1 MALLAVASNDSF
13 FSQCLLLLRSEFQTV
28 TAGKFKRTLTPTKK
42 VNAEDVRKT
51 KQDIEQIL
59 VLFKGFVHQNRPS
72 LDIES
77 VATGETWFGTDALAM
92 GLCDEIK
99 TTDTVLGEYVDQ
111 GCNVYEVK
119 YEEPTTGALAK
130 LLPRTEGPS
139 SGWIGSA
146 VRWVVRTVAQEVQS
160 ELASLSSRPVDQQFM
175 MKDDTKDRFRF
186 D

>member
-1 MALLAVASNDSF
+1 MQMTLF
-13 FSQCLLLLRSEFQTV
+13 FSTCLIPRSEFQTV

-42 VNAEDVRKT
+42 VNPEDVRKT

-77 VATGETWFGTDALAM
+77 VATGETWFGTDAMAK

-130 LLPRTEGPS
+130 LLPRAEGPS
-139 SGWIGSA
+139 SGWIGNA

-160 ELASLSSRPVDQQFM
+160 ELAGLSSRPADRQFM
-175 MKDDTKDRFRF
+175 MQDETKDLIRF